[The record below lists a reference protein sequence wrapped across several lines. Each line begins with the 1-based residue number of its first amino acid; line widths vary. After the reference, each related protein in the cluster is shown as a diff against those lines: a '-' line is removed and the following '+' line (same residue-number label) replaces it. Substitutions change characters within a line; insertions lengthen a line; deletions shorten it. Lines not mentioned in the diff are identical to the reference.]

1 VLGTAKET
9 KLPEAAADLILV
21 LDVYHHLDYP
31 AQTLSELLRA
41 LKPNGRLAV
50 VEYHKN
56 DIAMNGGAKE
66 HVRLGEADAIAEI
79 ESNGFKLVSKKDFV
93 PQVQWMGI
101 FAAKN

>member
-1 VLGTAKET
+1 M
-9 KLPEAAADLILV
+9 

-31 AQTLSELLRA
+31 AQTLAELRRA
-41 LKPNGRLAV
+41 LKPGGRLAI

-66 HVRLGEADAIAEI
+66 HVRLGEPEAIAEI
-79 ESNGFKLVSKKDFV
+79 EANGFELMSKKDFV

-101 FAAKN
+101 FTRAIICARKAWRTTVK